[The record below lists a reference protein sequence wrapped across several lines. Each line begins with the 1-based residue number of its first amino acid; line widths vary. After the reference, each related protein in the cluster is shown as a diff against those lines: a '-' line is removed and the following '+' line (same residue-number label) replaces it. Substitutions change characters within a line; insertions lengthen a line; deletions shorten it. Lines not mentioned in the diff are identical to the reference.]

1 MSKIGYIR
9 VSTEHQETARQQ
21 EIMDGYQVDRIFS
34 EKISGVN
41 KDRPQL
47 RAMLD
52 YVCESDTLYIES
64 ISRLGRST
72 RDLLNI
78 IDALT
83 DKGVALIS
91 HKESIDT
98 DTPTGKFMLT
108 VFAALSQLERE
119 QLTQRQREGI
129 EIAKAQGKYTGRK
142 PIEIDWT
149 RFGQLYGEWK
159 SKSITGRIFMRRM
172 GLSAK
177 SFYRR
182 VREYEAEH
190 GIAEPTSA

>member
-21 EIMDGYQVDRIFS
+21 EIMCDYQVDRIFS
-34 EKISGVN
+34 EKISGAN
-41 KDRPQL
+41 ADRPQL

-52 YVCESDTLYIES
+52 YVREGDTLYVES

-72 RDLLNI
+72 KDLLNI

-83 DKGVALIS
+83 EKGVTLIS
-91 HKESIDT
+91 HKEKIDT

-108 VFAALSQLERE
+108 VFAALSQLECE
-119 QLTQRQREGI
+119 QLKQRQREGI

-142 PIEIDWT
+142 PLPIDWT
-149 RFGQLYGEWK
+149 KFEQLYGEWK
-159 SKSITGRIFMRRM
+159 AKNITGRDFMRRM
-172 GLSAK
+172 GLTSNT
-177 SFYRR
+177 FYRR
-182 VREYEAEH
+182 VREYEFRYEVTT
-190 GIAEPTSA
+190 PLSF